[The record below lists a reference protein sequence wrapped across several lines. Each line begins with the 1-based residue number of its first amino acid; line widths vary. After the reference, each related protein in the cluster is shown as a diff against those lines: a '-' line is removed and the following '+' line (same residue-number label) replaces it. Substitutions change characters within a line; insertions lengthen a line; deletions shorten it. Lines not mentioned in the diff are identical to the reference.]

1 VLDNL
6 VGHRAG
12 YEYLAAVLF
21 IHEKYCYKKIKTV
34 AMHGHSTSVF

>member
-6 VGHRAG
+6 VGHRAD

-21 IHEKYCYKKIKTV
+21 IHKKYCMHYV
-34 AMHGHSTSVF
+34 AIL